1 MGKSGKGGRSVVG
14 TLVALVL
21 KTIWGIIVFT
31 TPLLGVWGASS
42 LAAYNNGPIWLAII
56 AGLALFPLLP
66 VGWELGGRWW
76 RQRRLGRKRSNAKTF
91 VLDGD
96 EPKSFLTTAD
106 RIILRTLAVNLAF
119 IAGLLAT
126 HPEQAFEALSTRGD
140 WMLEGRDDPGSDA
153 LRERI
158 FWAADR
164 LEWLYVAVRDNPFR
178 EFGEQL
184 EGSDDDPAPAP
195 EAVDGQPTPGPGPSP
210 TAARPGQGDDGG
222 SEGGQDEGGAKPP
235 AAMAGAHWPMAAKL
249 HPAVASMPAEAE
261 ESIESVARYI
271 AAHESDP
278 FLRVKALHDYAA
290 DRVAYDAEA
299 LASGNIPPQDAETTF
314 RARKSVCAG
323 YATLLAALGKAAGA
337 HIVFVPGDART
348 QGQGLGGGGHAWN
361 AAKIDGQWY
370 LLDATWNSGSVNGTT
385 FTKGYRTD
393 YLFTPPKIFGL
404 DHLPDKPKWQ
414 LLSKPL
420 SRGEFLRQPM
430 MSPGF
435 YAQGLEL
442 LRPKRSQVAVSGF
455 VDLEIA
461 NPRGMFL
468 LASYGTKDGAGS
480 AKAQRCKV
488 ERSEPVRV
496 HCELPA
502 AGRYAVRLFANA
514 EQSGSFGYV
523 GQLEVNNQ
531 L

>member
-1 MGKSGKGGRSVVG
+1 MGEPGKGGRSVLG

-21 KTIWGIIVFT
+21 KTVWGIIVFT

-42 LAAYNNGPIWLAII
+42 LAAYKNGPIWLAIL

-66 VGWELGGRWW
+66 VGWELGARWW
-76 RQRRLGRKRSNAKTF
+76 RKRRLARKRQDAKTF

-96 EPKSFLTTAD
+96 EPKGFLTTAD
-106 RIILRTLAVNLAF
+106 RVILRTLVVNLVF
-119 IAGLLAT
+119 IGGLLTT

-140 WMLEGRDDPGSDA
+140 WMLEGRDDPTADG
-153 LRERI
+153 LRHRI

-178 EFGEQL
+178 EFGEKL
-184 EGSDDDPAPAP
+184 EGSDEDPAPAADAD
-195 EAVDGQPTPGPGPSP
+195 EGLPTPGPRP
-210 TAARPGQGDDGG
+210 TAVPPKQGDDGTAK
-222 SEGGQDEGGAKPP
+222 GGEDDGGAEPQSAKS
-235 AAMAGAHWPMAAKL
+235 AARWPMPAKL
-249 HPAVASMPAEAE
+249 HPVVASLPAEAE
-261 ESIESVARYI
+261 ESIDSVARYI

-299 LASGNIPPQDAETTF
+299 LVSGNIPPQDAETTF
-314 RARKSVCAG
+314 RKRKSVCAG

-361 AAKIDGQWY
+361 AAKIEGQWY
-370 LLDATWNSGSVNGTT
+370 LLDATWNSGSVAGTT

-393 YLFTPPKIFGL
+393 YLFTPPKIFAL
-404 DHLPDKPKWQ
+404 DHLPDKPRWQ
-414 LLSKPL
+414 LLNKPL

-435 YAQGLEL
+435 YAQGFEL
-442 LRPKRSQVAVSGF
+442 LRPRRSQVSVSGF

-461 NPRGMFL
+461 NPKGMYL
-468 LASYGTKDGAGS
+468 LASYGAKEGGS
-480 AKAQRCKV
+480 GSGEAQRCKV
-488 ERSEPVRV
+488 ERTEPAKV
-496 HCELPA
+496 HCELPSE
-502 AGRYAVRLFANA
+502 GRYAVKLFANA
-514 EQSGSFGYV
+514 EEYGTFGYV

-531 L
+531 P